1 MVYGTQT
8 QIIHFERGLS
18 FASMSE
24 TQSIHAIQVLVEDT
38 AFIDLQDTK
47 ALQQEI
53 RFPNGLLQIAGVRFA
68 VARITQGLKDGL
80 FLEPPTHNTFT
91 VPVEAADLP
100 AANNCFQRKRAP
112 TRYGKEATGSALRPS
127 RPIPHAV
134 RRQDYRLWRPPLA
147 SYVGCVCCLIPI
159 MSVVYS

>member
-38 AFIDLQDTK
+38 AFIDLQGTK

-53 RFPNGLLQIAGVRFA
+53 KFPNGLLQIAGVRFA

-80 FLEPPTHNTFT
+80 LTLVATPTMLSAMRCVEEPRRP
-91 VPVEAADLP
+91 
-100 AANNCFQRKRAP
+100 RA
-112 TRYGKEATGSALRPS
+112 RPS
-127 RPIPHAV
+127 
-134 RRQDYRLWRPPLA
+134 
-147 SYVGCVCCLIPI
+147 CCNQEEQK
-159 MSVVYS
+159 

>member
-1 MVYGTQT
+1 MVYGTQP
-8 QIIHFERGLS
+8 QIMHFERGLS

-53 RFPNGLLQIAGVRFA
+53 RFPNGLLQTAGVRFA

-80 FLEPPTHNTFT
+80 FLEPPTHNTFP
-91 VPVEAADLP
+91 VPLEAADLP
-100 AANNCFQRKRAP
+100 AIQQLLPEK
-112 TRYGKEATGSALRPS
+112 
-127 RPIPHAV
+127 
-134 RRQDYRLWRPPLA
+134 
-147 SYVGCVCCLIPI
+147 
-159 MSVVYS
+159 